1 MSLLMV
7 SGPDSSVGGEK
18 DLLFLISLLDKED
31 KVEFVQKFKKDFEQQ
46 IEEKKLSKTA
56 YYKFLNGYAPSDE
69 RVLEITEMDENAKE
83 WIIERVREKAMKAL
97 EIIGR
102 LRRDESANINYV
114 SIDKKVKVK
123 AILIE
128 EDEYGIIKISGDVVN
143 NSEPNIYHHTKIL
156 VINDWIRP
164 SCSCEAGAHGFLC
177 PHVVKLYNV
186 YRKYTNKLSGEEE

>member
-1 MSLLMV
+1 MASE
-7 SGPDSSVGGEK
+7 PNSSVSGEK
-18 DLLFLISLLDKED
+18 DLPFLISLLDKED
-31 KVEFVQKFKKDFEQQ
+31 KVEFVQKFRKDFQQQ

-69 RVLEITEMDENAKE
+69 RVLEIAEMDENAKE
-83 WIIERVREKAMKAL
+83 WIIERVKEKSKKAL

-102 LRRDESANINYV
+102 LRGDELVYTNYA
-114 SIDKKVKVK
+114 STDKKVKVK

-128 EDEYGIIKISGDVVN
+128 EDEHGIIKISGDVGDS
-143 NSEPNIYHHTKIL
+143 SEPNTYHHVKIL
-156 VINDWIRP
+156 VINDWISF

-186 YRKYTNKLSGEEE
+186 YRKYTNKFEEVRRG